1 MPANPKTPAKR
12 SSRLNS
18 EKRTPLSPSIS
29 HGISNIS
36 LNSTSPKKSSKRRS
50 KSTQK
55 KTRTYDTTVKT
66 KTGDTSNPFISSS
79 DIPRPRTQSLS
90 KSLNYDFRAAL
101 DLSGSSSRPTTPA
114 KKFTEMGSFTITDEL
129 RRDASCG
136 LLTRKEIQSQLDV
149 MKKDFVPPPIKKV
162 TRSRSQPAIGMVRLT
177 YLVSRKLSN
186 RLR

>member
-1 MPANPKTPAKR
+1 MACGFVVPPCTPSSIMPANPKTPAKR

-36 LNSTSPKKSSKRRS
+36 LNSTSPKKSSKRRG

-114 KKFTEMGSFTITDEL
+114 KKFTEMGSFAGMHDVVFSRE
-129 RRDASCG
+129 RKFRAS
-136 LLTRKEIQSQLDV
+136 LTS
-149 MKKDFVPPPIKKV
+149 
-162 TRSRSQPAIGMVRLT
+162 
-177 YLVSRKLSN
+177 
-186 RLR
+186 